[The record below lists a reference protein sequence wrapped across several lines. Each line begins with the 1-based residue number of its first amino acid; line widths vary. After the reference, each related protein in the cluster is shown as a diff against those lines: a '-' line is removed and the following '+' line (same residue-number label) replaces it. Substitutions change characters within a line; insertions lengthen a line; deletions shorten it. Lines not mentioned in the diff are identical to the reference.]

1 MFEEGT
7 KLILLLKFL
16 SKTLFQVL
24 VESGVQVHQVNPV
37 TSMLLGQAST
47 RFRKPELI
55 FSNLKKYIDRFEC

>member
-1 MFEEGT
+1 MFEEGI
-7 KLILLLKFL
+7 KLILLLKLL

-37 TSMLLGQAST
+37 TSMLLGQAS

-55 FSNLKKYIDRFEC
+55 FSNLKKNIDRFEC